1 MHLIVIRRRA
11 PKWEVN
17 AELRIDV
24 DSVYFNYSLNRGDKG
39 FLAPGVIRFV
49 FIDSPGCHYLERR
62 ERVLSMAPI
71 CHGCQHRQRG
81 GTAQPAYARAVWG
94 TVSLTNMLYPPAAG
108 SNSLRLIGA
117 RGVPHTQTLSLPITS
132 SHRLH
137 TGAEDAL
144 CVCGHKDRCIPF
156 S

>member
-17 AELRIDV
+17 AELQIDV

-49 FIDSPGCHYLERR
+49 FIDSPGCHYLERK

-71 CHGCQHRQRG
+71 CTPCPGCQHRQRG
-81 GTAQPAYARAVWG
+81 DTAHP
-94 TVSLTNMLYPPAAG
+94 
-108 SNSLRLIGA
+108 
-117 RGVPHTQTLSLPITS
+117 
-132 SHRLH
+132 
-137 TGAEDAL
+137 AL
-144 CVCGHKDRCIPF
+144 CQGSLGHREPHQHALSPSCRQQQPGAH
-156 S
+156 